1 MAQQLP
7 QIHSVHSSQRR
18 PAHGSAR
25 PAAPSLLARVPWGFL
40 AVIAVLVAY
49 GLVVCWSAVQ
59 GDADYNFSR
68 QLQGVAVGLVAMV
81 ALWAFD
87 YRRLSNLTT
96 ALLVINVVLILLPH
110 IPGLG
115 TDAGMGAKSWIK
127 IGMQVQPGEFAKVT
141 VVLFAASLL
150 ARYQGTLDDWREYCK
165 VLGMLLV
172 PFAAIMTQP
181 DLGTGLV
188 YMAISAVVLVMG
200 GSKGRYLL
208 ITLIAG
214 IAAIAAV
221 FAVDE
226 LLKYQQSDG
235 TWEYRLLKNYQR
247 SRLLVFLNPEGDLSG
262 DGYNLAQAKI
272 AIGSGGLFGKGI
284 GNATQSTHGFLPE
297 APTDFIFCVLAE
309 EFGFVGVMAL
319 LGLYA
324 LLIVACLS
332 IARRADN
339 LFGMLIVMGVIGMWL
354 FQILENI
361 GMDCG
366 LMPITGIP
374 LPFVSYG
381 SSFMV
386 VNFAL
391 IGLIGSVYSHT
402 STQSGFARTPS
413 HGRKAS

>member
-1 MAQQLP
+1 MSEHDFDGDDDIFSKSGRFGGNAEKRKDP
-7 QIHSVHSSQRR
+7 AKPGGFGKSGNAGKPKDSTASS
-18 PAHGSAR
+18 AGE
-25 PAAPSLLARVPWGFL
+25 
-40 AVIAVLVAY
+40 
-49 GLVVCWSAVQ
+49 
-59 GDADYNFSR
+59 GDAE
-68 QLQGVAVGLVAMV
+68 AMRH
-81 ALWAFD
+81 LE
-87 YRRLSNLTT
+87 
-96 ALLVINVVLILLPH
+96 H
-110 IPGLG
+110 
-115 TDAGMGAKSWIK
+115 
-127 IGMQVQPGEFAKVT
+127 E
-141 VVLFAASLL
+141 
-150 ARYQGTLDDWREYCK
+150 
-165 VLGMLLV
+165 
-172 PFAAIMTQP
+172 FAAIDRESHRT
-181 DLGTGLV
+181 V
-188 YMAISAVVLVMG
+188 AVVF
-200 GSKGRYLL
+200 
-208 ITLIAG
+208 
-214 IAAIAAV
+214 AAIAAV

-319 LGLYA
+319 IGLYA

>member
-1 MAQQLP
+1 
-7 QIHSVHSSQRR
+7 
-18 PAHGSAR
+18 
-25 PAAPSLLARVPWGFL
+25 
-40 AVIAVLVAY
+40 
-49 GLVVCWSAVQ
+49 
-59 GDADYNFSR
+59 
-68 QLQGVAVGLVAMV
+68 
-81 ALWAFD
+81 
-87 YRRLSNLTT
+87 
-96 ALLVINVVLILLPH
+96 
-110 IPGLG
+110 
-115 TDAGMGAKSWIK
+115 
-127 IGMQVQPGEFAKVT
+127 
-141 VVLFAASLL
+141 
-150 ARYQGTLDDWREYCK
+150 
-165 VLGMLLV
+165 
-172 PFAAIMTQP
+172 MTQP

-188 YMAISAVVLVMG
+188 YLAISAVVLVMG
-200 GSKGRYLL
+200 GAKGRYLL

-319 LGLYA
+319 IGLYA

-332 IARRADN
+332 IARPRRQPLRHAHRH
-339 LFGMLIVMGVIGMWL
+339 GRHRMWL

-391 IGLIGSVYSHT
+391 IGLLGSVYSHIVH
-402 STQSGFARTPS
+402 AVRLCRTPS